1 VTSFRLSRG
10 SVFILLGIVLVL
22 LSGMFHTPLIEKRQ
36 QENLQQVAPEDTT
49 PLVALTTVAFGGFR
63 GLVADALWIR
73 AAKMQEEGQVFELV
87 QLAQWI
93 TQLEPRVPE
102 VWSFQAW
109 NLAYNISVL
118 FPDFEDRWRWV
129 SHGVDL
135 LKQEGLTHNPASASL
150 HWDIGWMYQ
159 HKIGMSFDL
168 AHLFYKQRLA
178 AEMQA
183 VLPQGRLSERE
194 LSGAQRSTLE
204 TDWGM
209 DPDHMRELEA
219 SIAFLDWQIPE
230 THSLYWAN
238 RGLTLPASEFNIR
251 SLQRMR
257 MQSLVSLMRGG
268 TRLEDEE
275 SGQAI
280 LLPRPE
286 LIPIILDE
294 YLREL
299 KGRGDAHFLHRGFLT
314 FLREALV
321 VSAEYGLM
329 PQALDLYERLAAEVE
344 ELAPGRQN
352 FQQFLQGELSQNPA
366 TLERQQAMSR
376 VVAMLQRAADPGMSE
391 VRSRGLTRMARQLH
405 RLYQNSLRP
414 GEHRERNGL
423 PPFEMIERLV
433 ESQTSVSVD

>member
-1 VTSFRLSRG
+1 MTSFRLSRG

-22 LSGMFHTPLIEKRQ
+22 LSGTFHIPLIEKRQ

-73 AAKMQEEGQVFELV
+73 AAKMQQEGQYFELV

-183 VLPQGRLSERE
+183 VLPEGRLPESE
-194 LSGAQRSTLE
+194 LSQTQRSTLKK
-204 TDWGM
+204 DWGM
-209 DPDHMRELEA
+209 APGHMRALEA
-219 SIAFLDWQIPE
+219 TTGPLDWRLPE
-230 THSLYWAN
+230 THSLYWAT
-238 RGLTLPASEFNIR
+238 RGLTFPASEFNNR
-251 SLQRMR
+251 SLRRMR

-268 TRLEDEE
+268 IRLEDEE
-275 SGQAI
+275 TRQSI
-280 LLPRPE
+280 LLPRLE
-286 LIPIILDE
+286 LIPVILDE
-294 YLREL
+294 YEREINGL
-299 KGRGDAHFLHRGFLT
+299 GDAHFLHRGYLT
-314 FLREALV
+314 FLQEAVV

-352 FQQFLQGELSQNPA
+352 FQQFLQGILSQNPA
-366 TLERQQAMSR
+366 TLERQQAMFR
-376 VVAMLQRAADPGMSE
+376 VVAMLQRAADPEMSE
-391 VRSRGLTRMARQLH
+391 VRSQGLTRMARQLQ
-405 RLYQNSLRP
+405 RLYQDSLRP

-423 PPFEMIERLV
+423 PPFEIIQRLL
-433 ESQTSVSVD
+433 ESQASVSVD